1 MSDVGVPLETHLGAS
16 ENGGKRSWEDRDAL
30 NDELWTWE
38 HSVYVHFHFPVIGGM
53 DFVKPLTS
61 LIPPRAPIDVRLAR
75 SFDLSRSITIVE
87 EREETMESSVARTR
101 EKSGVVI
108 NERAAVAERRTRQ
121 RSVAVDGPLSVASSI
136 GSAP

>member
-38 HSVYVHFHFPVIGGM
+38 HSVNVHFHFPVIGGM

-61 LIPPRAPIDVRLAR
+61 LIPRAPIDVRLAR
-75 SFDLSRSITIVE
+75 CSFDLSRSITIVE
-87 EREETMESSVARTR
+87 EREERWSHLLPVR
-101 EKSGVVI
+101 EKSGVVNI
-108 NERAAVAERRTRQ
+108 NERERRTRQ
-121 RSVAVDGPLSVASSI
+121 RSVAAGGPLLLWCTLMTI
-136 GSAP
+136 PRI

>member
-38 HSVYVHFHFPVIGGM
+38 HSVNVHFHFPVIGGM

-61 LIPPRAPIDVRLAR
+61 LIPRAPIDVRLAR
-75 SFDLSRSITIVE
+75 CSFDLSRSITIVE
-87 EREETMESSVARTR
+87 RKEKNDGVICCPNAREE
-101 EKSGVVI
+101 
-108 NERAAVAERRTRQ
+108 RRRYQ
-121 RSVAVDGPLSVASSI
+121 
-136 GSAP
+136 